1 MRRKPISIGQRFP
14 ARWTRLARS
23 RIEADTFR
31 KAIGKYGEANQLI
44 VLFEEMSELQKEI
57 CKSFRY
63 NRESLKDHIA
73 EELADVEVML
83 EQTKMIYGI
92 DEDGEGWRLDKVVR
106 LRERLGMV
114 DKFFSEEGETDD
126 G

>member
-1 MRRKPISIGQRFP
+1 M
-14 ARWTRLARS
+14 ARS
-23 RIEADTFR
+23 RIETDTFT
-31 KAIGKYGEANQLI
+31 KAIGKYGEAHQLI

-63 NRESLKDHIA
+63 NRESLKEHIA
-73 EELADVEVML
+73 EELADVEIML

-92 DEDGEGWRLDKVVR
+92 DEDVEGWRLDKVVR

-114 DKFFSEEGETDD
+114 DKFFAEEGETDD